1 MNPHE
6 IMLITAHTPDEYRMN
21 LLRNLV
27 IKFKDNN
34 KKILI
39 SSHSKIDD
47 DIIDMVDYFVYDSNN
62 QLLIYNEPE
71 GWIKTTCTN
80 LSQTI
85 ITKDSLYLGSP
96 VLAHWRT
103 LSNGLILCK
112 SVGFKYVHYLEFDTE
127 INSIVE
133 IDTNTKLLQQGNAN
147 VVYTFPEDIE
157 NPKKYFNLEGHYN
170 VWNLDY
176 YSFEELSF
184 NEEKVRCVLQDNQG
198 CCEWAYY
205 DFFIKNK
212 PHTVKN
218 QHTLSSKGIF
228 LDLHHNTWN
237 LLSSKGLIEPLLYVE
252 NNIINAYINN
262 SFDKS
267 CSLVLIINDK
277 EEISQILEPGHWSIF
292 PVGDIQNINNLIIY
306 LNGKFLREIIFK
318 DDTQRETFKNNNYIM
333 VF

>member
-1 MNPHE
+1 MNSHE
-6 IMLITAHTPDEYRMN
+6 IILITAHTPDEHRMN

-27 IKFKDNN
+27 TKLKTNQ

-39 SSHSKIDD
+39 SAHSKIDD

-71 GWIKTTCTN
+71 GWIKTTNTP
-80 LSQTI
+80 LSETI

-103 LSNGLILCK
+103 LSNGLMLCK
-112 SVGFKYVHYLEFDTE
+112 STGFKYVHYLEFDTE
-127 INSIVE
+127 VNSIVE
-133 IDTNTKLLQQGNAN
+133 IDLNTKILQQGKAN

-157 NPKKYFNLEGHYN
+157 TPKKYFNLEGHYN

-176 YSFEELSF
+176 YTFEELSF
-184 NEEKVRCVLQDNQG
+184 NEEKVRRILQDNQG

-212 PHTVKN
+212 PHVVKN
-218 QHTLSSKGIF
+218 QHILSDKGII

-237 LLSSKGLIEPLLYVE
+237 LLSSRGLIEPLVYVE
-252 NNIINAYINN
+252 DNIVKTYIDNPFDKTYLLTLLINNEHEIKEIINPRHWVRFPIGNIQDTNNIR
-262 SFDKS
+262 
-267 CSLVLIINDK
+267 V
-277 EEISQILEPGHWSIF
+277 
-292 PVGDIQNINNLIIY
+292 Y
-306 LNGKFLREIIFK
+306 LDGNFLRELIFENDIQK
-318 DDTQRETFKNNNYIM
+318 ETFKNNNYIM
-333 VF
+333 TF

>member
-1 MNPHE
+1 MNISE
-6 IMLITAHTPDEYRMN
+6 IILITAHTPDEHRMN

-27 IKFKDNN
+27 TKLKDNN

-39 SSHSKIDD
+39 SAHSKIDD

-62 QLLIYNEPE
+62 QLLIYNEPG
-71 GWIKTTCTN
+71 GWIKTTNTS
-80 LSQTI
+80 LSETI

-103 LSNGLILCK
+103 LSNGLMLCK
-112 SVGFKYVHYLEFDTE
+112 STGFKYVHYLEFDTE
-127 INSIVE
+127 VNSIVE
-133 IDTNTKLLQQGNAN
+133 IDINTKLLQQGNAN

-176 YSFEELSF
+176 YTFEELSF
-184 NEEKVRCVLQDNQG
+184 NEEKVRCILQDNQG

-212 PHTVKN
+212 PHIVKN
-218 QHTLSSKGIF
+218 QHTLSDKGII

-237 LLSSKGLIEPLLYVE
+237 LLSSRGLIEPLLYVE
-252 NNIINAYINN
+252 DDIVKVYIDNPFDKTYSLILVINN
-262 SFDKS
+262 EQEIK
-267 CSLVLIINDK
+267 
-277 EEISQILEPGHWSIF
+277 EISHPQHWLRF
-292 PVGDIQNINNLIIY
+292 FTDNIQNINNIRIY
-306 LNGKFLREIIFK
+306 MDGNFLREIIFEN
-318 DDTQRETFKNNNYIM
+318 DIQRETFKNNNYIM
-333 VF
+333 TF

>member
-1 MNPHE
+1 MNLHE
-6 IMLITAHTPDEYRMN
+6 VILITAHTPDEYRMG

-27 IKFKDNN
+27 IKLKENN
-34 KKILI
+34 KKIVI
-39 SSHSKIDD
+39 SSHSKIDE
-47 DIIDMVDYFVYDSNN
+47 DILDMIDYFVYDSNN
-62 QLLIYNEPE
+62 QLLIYNEPG
-71 GWIKTTCTN
+71 GWIKTTNTS
-80 LSQTI
+80 LSETI

-103 LSNGLILCK
+103 LSNGLMLCK

-127 INSIVE
+127 VKSIVE

-184 NEEKVRCVLQDNQG
+184 NEEKSRCILQDNQG

-212 PHTVKN
+212 PHVIKN
-218 QHTLSSKGIF
+218 QYILNDKGII
-228 LDLHHNTWN
+228 LDLHQFYIDFIIHAIEI
-237 LLSSKGLIEPLLYVE
+237 LIL
-252 NNIINAYINN
+252 
-262 SFDKS
+262 F
-267 CSLVLIINDK
+267 C
-277 EEISQILEPGHWSIF
+277 
-292 PVGDIQNINNLIIY
+292 
-306 LNGKFLREIIFK
+306 R
-318 DDTQRETFKNNNYIM
+318 
-333 VF
+333 

>member
-6 IMLITAHTPDEYRMN
+6 IMLITAHTPDEHRMN

-112 SVGFKYVHYLEFDTE
+112 SVGFKYVHYLEFDTK

-184 NEEKVRCVLQDNQG
+184 NEEKVRCILQDNQG

-212 PHTVKN
+212 PHIIKN
-218 QHTLSSKGIF
+218 QHILSDKGIF

-252 NNIINAYINN
+252 DNIISAYINN
-262 SFDKS
+262 PLDKS
-267 CSLVLIINDK
+267 YSLVLIINNK
-277 EEISQILEPGHWSIF
+277 EEIYQTVDSGHWLSFSI
-292 PVGDIQNINNLIIY
+292 GDIQNINNLIIY
-306 LNGKFLREIIFK
+306 LDGKFLREISFK
-318 DDTQRETFKNNNYIM
+318 DNTQRETFKNNNYIM